1 MKYKFKLTNTTAY
14 NRPNGFLNRL
24 KMFVGDEQA
33 VQQGRWTNLNGEYK
47 VSFNFKVQD
56 KVYQVIVESPTYWN
70 NYPSCPPSAI
80 FDGNSDYN
88 WMSDTS
94 DPEQVWISV
103 ETDMPVTRF
112 VYLNHGYGAVN
123 ALERNRYND
132 KLLLTEETTNTIIFD
147 GNTPAFQTISV
158 DVPMKL
164 YYHNKNTFISF
175 K

>member
-1 MKYKFKLTNTTAY
+1 MKFKFKLTNTTSEY
-14 NRPNGFLNRL
+14 KPNGYLQRL

-33 VQQGRWTNLNGEYK
+33 VQQGRWTNLNGELK

-56 KVYQVIVESPTYWN
+56 KVYQVIVESPTYW
-70 NYPSCPPSAI
+70 SGWPPGAI
-80 FDGNSDYN
+80 FEGNGYYN

-112 VYLNHGYGAVN
+112 EYLNRSGSTDPLG
-123 ALERNRYND
+123 RYND
-132 KLLLTEETTNTIIFD
+132 KLLLIEETTNTIIFD
-147 GNTPAFQTISV
+147 GNTPANETISV
-158 DVPMKL
+158 DVPMRL
-164 YYHNKNTFISF
+164 HHRNKNTFITF

>member
-1 MKYKFKLTNTTAY
+1 MKYKFKFKPTNTTAQY
-14 NRPNGFLNRL
+14 SPNGYLGHL

-33 VQQGRWTNLNGEYK
+33 VQQGGWDNLNGHNK
-47 VSFNFKVQD
+47 VLFNFKVQD
-56 KVYQVIVESPTYWN
+56 KIYQVIVESPTRWEN
-70 NYPSCPPSAI
+70 SPPRAI
-80 FDGNSDYN
+80 FDGNGYGQWLSN
-88 WMSDTS
+88 TS

-103 ETDMPVTRF
+103 ETDIPVTRF
-112 VYLNHGYGAVN
+112 EYLNGFGESY
-123 ALERNRYND
+123 RYND

-147 GNTPAFQTISV
+147 GNTPAYQTISI

>member
-14 NRPNGFLNRL
+14 RSPNGYLKRL

-33 VQQGRWTNLNGEYK
+33 VQQGGWTNLNGDLK
-47 VSFNFKVQD
+47 ISFNFKVQD
-56 KVYQVIVESPTYWN
+56 KIYQVIVESPTYWVK
-70 NYPSCPPSAI
+70 SGPPRAI
-80 FDGNSDYN
+80 FEVNRDDTWSSN
-88 WMSDTS
+88 TS

-103 ETDMPVTRF
+103 ETDMPITRF
-112 VYLNHGYGAVN
+112 EYLNHGYGASQSWD
-123 ALERNRYND
+123 RNRYND

-147 GNTPAFQTISV
+147 GNTPAYQTISV
-158 DVPMKL
+158 EVPMRL

>member
-1 MKYKFKLTNTTAY
+1 MKYKFKFKLTNTTAAKK
-14 NRPNGFLNRL
+14 PNGWLGPL

-33 VQQGRWTNLNGEYK
+33 VQQGKWTNLNGEYK

-56 KVYQVIVESPTYWN
+56 KVYQVIVESLTHWDGW
-70 NYPSCPPSAI
+70 PPRGI
-80 FDGNSDYN
+80 FEGSGYSF
-88 WMSDTS
+88 WMSSTS
-94 DPEQVWISV
+94 DPEYVWISV

-112 VYLNHGYGAVN
+112 EYLNRFDWSYFGPQ
-123 ALERNRYND
+123 YNN

-147 GNTPAFQTISV
+147 GNTPAYQTISV
-158 DVPMKL
+158 EVPMKL

>member
-1 MKYKFKLTNTTAY
+1 MKYKFKLTNTIA
-14 NRPNGFLNRL
+14 NKKKPNGAISCL

-33 VQQGRWTNLNGEYK
+33 VQQGKWTNLNGHLK

-56 KVYQVIVESPTYWN
+56 KVYQVIVESPTY
-70 NYPSCPPSAI
+70 YFASPPRAI
-80 FDGNSDYN
+80 FEGNGESN
-88 WMSDTS
+88 WESDTKN
-94 DPEQVWISV
+94 PEYVWISV

-112 VYLNHGYGAVN
+112 TYLNKGFRGVPDVYSN
-123 ALERNRYND
+123 

-147 GNTPAFQTISV
+147 GNTPAYQTISV

-164 YYHNKNTFISF
+164 YYHNKNAFISF

>member
-1 MKYKFKLTNTTAY
+1 MKYKFKLTNTTADY
-14 NRPNGFLNRL
+14 IPNGYLGHL

-33 VQQGRWTNLNGEYK
+33 VQQGDYTNLNGNLK

-56 KVYQVIVESPTYWN
+56 KIYQVIVESPTYWEN
-70 NYPSCPPSAI
+70 WPPRAI
-80 FDGNSDYN
+80 FEVNGRYN
-88 WMSDTS
+88 WMSSTS

-112 VYLNHGYGAVN
+112 EYLNRGGGTQYWD
-123 ALERNRYND
+123 RYNN

-147 GNTPAFQTISV
+147 GDTPALQTISV

>member
-1 MKYKFKLTNTTAY
+1 MKYKFKLTNTTADY
-14 NRPNGFLNRL
+14 IPNGYLGHL

-33 VQQGRWTNLNGEYK
+33 VQQGSYTNLNGNLK
-47 VSFNFKVQD
+47 VLFNFKVQD

-70 NYPSCPPSAI
+70 KNLPPRGI
-80 FDGNSDYN
+80 FDENGSDN
-88 WMSDTS
+88 WSTWSSDTS

-112 VYLNHGYGAVN
+112 EYPNEFNEYD
-123 ALERNRYND
+123 RYNN

-147 GNTPAFQTISV
+147 GNTPAYQTISV

>member
-1 MKYKFKLTNTTAY
+1 MKYKFKLTNTTADY
-14 NRPNGFLNRL
+14 RPNGYLGHM
-24 KMFVGDEQA
+24 KMFIGDEQA
-33 VQQGRWTNLNGEYK
+33 VQQGGWTNLNGNLK

-56 KVYQVIVESPTYWN
+56 KVYQVIVESPTHWDSWA
-70 NYPSCPPSAI
+70 PRAI
-80 FDGNSDYN
+80 FEGNSYYN
-88 WMSDTS
+88 WMSCTK

-112 VYLNHGYGAVN
+112 EYLNRGGGTQYWD
-123 ALERNRYND
+123 RYND

>member
-1 MKYKFKLTNTTAY
+1 MKYKFKLTNTTSAY
-14 NRPNGFLNRL
+14 IPNGYLGHL
-24 KMFVGDEQA
+24 KMFVGNEQA
-33 VQQGRWTNLNGEYK
+33 VQQGGWTNLNGNLK

-56 KVYQVIVESPTYWN
+56 KVYQVIVESPTHWDSWA
-70 NYPSCPPSAI
+70 PRAI
-80 FDGNSDYN
+80 FEGNSYYN
-88 WMSDTS
+88 WMSCTK

-112 VYLNHGYGAVN
+112 EYLNRGFGTTGSQ
-123 ALERNRYND
+123 YND

-147 GNTPAFQTISV
+147 GNTHAWQTISV

>member
-1 MKYKFKLTNTTAY
+1 MKYKFKFKLTNTTAQY
-14 NRPNGFLNRL
+14 SPNGYLRNL
-24 KMFVGDEQA
+24 KMFVGNEQA
-33 VQQGRWTNLNGEYK
+33 VQQGSYTNLNGNLK

-56 KVYQVIVESPTYWN
+56 KVYQVIVETLTYWSGWV
-70 NYPSCPPSAI
+70 PRAI
-80 FDGNSDYN
+80 FEGNGYYS
-88 WMSDTS
+88 WLSSTS
-94 DPEQVWISV
+94 EPEQVWISV

-112 VYLNHGYGAVN
+112 EYPNEFNEYD
-123 ALERNRYND
+123 RYNN

>member
-1 MKYKFKLTNTTAY
+1 MKYKFKFKLTNTTAQY
-14 NRPNGFLNRL
+14 SPNGYLGRL

-33 VQQGRWTNLNGEYK
+33 VQQGYWTNLNGNLK
-47 VSFNFKVQD
+47 VSFNFKVRD
-56 KVYQVIVESPTYWN
+56 KVYQVIVESPTYWSN
-70 NYPSCPPSAI
+70 WPPRAV
-80 FDGNSDYN
+80 FAGNGYSN
-88 WMSDTS
+88 WLSSTS

-103 ETDMPVTRF
+103 ETDIPVTRF
-112 VYLNHGYGAVN
+112 EYLNEFGKSY
-123 ALERNRYND
+123 RYNN

-147 GNTPAFQTISV
+147 GNTPAHQTISV

>member
-1 MKYKFKLTNTTAY
+1 MKYKFKLTNTTADY
-14 NRPNGFLNRL
+14 IPNGYLGHL

-33 VQQGRWTNLNGEYK
+33 VQQGSWTNLNGNLK

-56 KVYQVIVESPTYWN
+56 KIYQVIVESPTYWD
-70 NYPSCPPSAI
+70 SWPPRAI
-80 FDGNSDYN
+80 FEGNGRFN
-88 WMSDTS
+88 WMSSTS
-94 DPEQVWISV
+94 DPENVWISV

-112 VYLNHGYGAVN
+112 EYPNEFNEYD
-123 ALERNRYND
+123 RYND

-147 GNTPAFQTISV
+147 GNTPAYQTISV
-158 DVPMKL
+158 EVPMKL

>member
-1 MKYKFKLTNTTAY
+1 MKYKFKLTNTTGVVY
-14 NRPNGFLNRL
+14 VPNGYLGHL
-24 KMFVGDEQA
+24 KMFVGDERA
-33 VQQGRWTNLNGEYK
+33 VQQGSYTNLNGNLK

-56 KVYQVIVESPTYWN
+56 KVYRVIVETLTYW
-70 NYPSCPPSAI
+70 SGKPPRAI
-80 FDGNSDYN
+80 FEGNGYSN
-88 WMSDTS
+88 WMSSTEN
-94 DPEQVWISV
+94 PENVWISV

-112 VYLNHGYGAVN
+112 EFPNRGESGYGP
-123 ALERNRYND
+123 LYNN

-147 GNTPAFQTISV
+147 GDTPALQTISV

>member
-1 MKYKFKLTNTTAY
+1 MKYKFKLTNTTGY
-14 NRPNGFLNRL
+14 RSPNGYLNRL

-33 VQQGRWTNLNGEYK
+33 VQQGGWTNLNGDLK

-56 KVYQVIVESPTYWN
+56 KIYQVIVESPTYWDYWAPRTIFEGNGN
-70 NYPSCPPSAI
+70 N
-80 FDGNSDYN
+80 N
-88 WMSDTS
+88 WSSNTS

-112 VYLNHGYGAVN
+112 EYLNHGYGASQN
-123 ALERNRYND
+123 WDRNRYND

-147 GNTPAFQTISV
+147 GNTPAYQTISV
-158 DVPMKL
+158 EVPMKL

>member
-1 MKYKFKLTNTTAY
+1 MKFKFKFKLTNTTAQY
-14 NRPNGFLNRL
+14 SPNGYLGPL

-33 VQQGRWTNLNGEYK
+33 VQQGGYTNLNGNLK

-56 KVYQVIVESPTYWN
+56 KVYQVIVESLTYW
-70 NYPSCPPSAI
+70 SGWPPRAI
-80 FDGNSDYN
+80 FEGNGYGRWLS
-88 WMSDTS
+88 STS
-94 DPEQVWISV
+94 DPENVWISV

-112 VYLNHGYGAVN
+112 EYLNVFGESY
-123 ALERNRYND
+123 RYND

-147 GNTPAFQTISV
+147 GDTPAYQTISV

>member
-1 MKYKFKLTNTTAY
+1 MKYKFKLTNTTALY
-14 NRPNGFLNRL
+14 VPNGYLGHL

-33 VQQGRWTNLNGEYK
+33 VQQGDYTNLNGNYK

-56 KVYQVIVESPTYWN
+56 KVYQVIVESLTYWSGWL
-70 NYPSCPPSAI
+70 PRAI
-80 FDGNSDYN
+80 FEGNMYYN
-88 WMSDTS
+88 WMSSTS

-112 VYLNHGYGAVN
+112 EYLNNGSATSSG
-123 ALERNRYND
+123 RYND

-147 GNTPAFQTISV
+147 GDTPAYQTISV
-158 DVPMKL
+158 DVPKKL
-164 YYHNKNTFISF
+164 NYHNKNTFISF

>member
-1 MKYKFKLTNTTAY
+1 MKYKFKLTNTTADY
-14 NRPNGFLNRL
+14 IPNGYLGHL

-33 VQQGRWTNLNGEYK
+33 VQQGSYTNLNGNYK

-56 KVYQVIVESPTYWN
+56 KVYQVIVESPTYE
-70 NYPSCPPSAI
+70 SRRPPRAI
-80 FDGNSDYN
+80 FEGNGGAN
-88 WMSDTS
+88 WMSSTS
-94 DPEQVWISV
+94 DPENVWISV

-112 VYLNHGYGAVN
+112 EYSNRGESGYGPLSN
-123 ALERNRYND
+123 N

-147 GNTPAFQTISV
+147 GNTPALQTISV
-158 DVPMKL
+158 EVPMKL

>member
-1 MKYKFKLTNTTAY
+1 MKYKFQLTNTTAAK
-14 NRPNGFLNRL
+14 RPNGYLARL

-33 VQQGRWTNLNGEYK
+33 IQQGGWTNLNGELK

-56 KVYQVIVESPTYWN
+56 KVYQVIVESPTYWG
-70 NYPSCPPSAI
+70 SWPPRAI
-80 FDGNSDYN
+80 FKGNGYNN
-88 WMSDTS
+88 WMSSTS
-94 DPEQVWISV
+94 NPENAWISV

-112 VYLNHGYGAVN
+112 DYLNQGGSGKG
-123 ALERNRYND
+123 RYNN

-147 GNTPAFQTISV
+147 GNTPAYQTISV